1 MNNQWT
7 HLTSVNKSSNLIA
20 IFAKNLVKVMLH
32 FLLLSTQKSSFKG
45 YVTTF
50 GYFKFMESDK
60 FVSSGKV
67 FTYKRLKL
75 L

>member
-60 FVSSGKV
+60 FYHQVK
-67 FTYKRLKL
+67 FL
-75 L
+75 LIKG